1 VADTV
6 IEAREDIIPA
16 AEAVSSMRR
25 VRLSFFT
32 QREGKEGGMPMY
44 SQQTHPENGTGLS
57 RRDLLT
63 AGLAAGITLS
73 ALPLYRPSAL
83 WGAEAGPPKR
93 GGILRVRG
101 YDPVHFDPH
110 QTISFK
116 THTTLSFVYSK
127 LVRHKIGPDIRPGT
141 FMVEPDLAER
151 WEELDDTTCVFHLR
165 KGVTWHNKPPL
176 NGRELVAEDV
186 KFTYDRFRTEPGNPN
201 RYMLDPVERVEVVDR
216 YTVQFLLKEPYV
228 WLVNALA
235 YPWSMWIIAPEVVQ
249 QFGDLKQ
256 PESAIGTGP
265 FLLERYEPNV
275 KAVFKRHP
283 DYFRTGQPYVDGVEW
298 LVLEDESTGLAMYR
312 TGQIDCGPW
321 HWWSVRQQDLEAL
334 KKTHPQLIY
343 QDFLSNVTEA
353 IFMRTDMPPF
363 ADVRVRRAVS
373 HALDRQALLEAVW
386 VRGEPTAAVARG
398 LTEWSLS
405 IDQLG
410 AGAKYYQYDPKEA
423 KRLLA
428 EAGFPNGFKTQL
440 TVTPGFGRD
449 HLDDAQVVQR
459 FLKDIGIEAELK
471 IQEYGAYAA
480 TTAQGKFEGLVR
492 GPYGIAWEP
501 DSPLY
506 RAYASDSSWNT
517 GHVHDPTITAMLK
530 EQRRTKDLAARKQ
543 RIFDIQQY
551 AAEQQYYV
559 YTSAVMITG
568 SWQPYVK
575 NYAPNMTFDYG
586 SRAAALWLDR

>member
-1 VADTV
+1 
-6 IEAREDIIPA
+6 
-16 AEAVSSMRR
+16 
-25 VRLSFFT
+25 
-32 QREGKEGGMPMY
+32 MY
-44 SQQTHPENGTGLS
+44 SQPTHPENGAGLS

-249 QFGDLKQ
+249 QFGDLKK

-312 TGQIDCGPW
+312 TGQIDCGPN

-410 AGAKYYQYDPKEA
+410 AGAQYYQYDPQEA